1 MTPRVSFL
9 LGGAQK
15 AGTTA
20 LASVLAQH
28 PGVAL
33 PRVKEAHVFDAPD
46 TSDGEDVQR
55 VEARF
60 ESHFEAA
67 EWNDPG
73 LVLGDA
79 TPISMLHPRLIA
91 RVARYNPAMRWIVL
105 LRDPVDRAISQW
117 QMEHRRGDER
127 WPMTLAFATEAWRL
141 RGHAADFSDG
151 SPLRHHSYLQRSRY
165 RFQCR
170 ELLRCFPRDQ
180 VLILRTE
187 ALTSDPAGVLGAVWR
202 HIGVDSASAP
212 KAIPKAFVGG
222 YRRVHHWHPA
232 RLVARLALMGD
243 DPWSFMDEECQRD

>member
-9 LGGAQK
+9 IGGAQK

-33 PRVKEAHVFDAPD
+33 PRAKEAHVFDAPD
-46 TSDGEDVQR
+46 TSDDEDVQR

-73 LVLGDA
+73 VVVGDA
-79 TPISMLHPRLIA
+79 TPISVLHPTLIA

-117 QMEHRRGDER
+117 QMERRRGDER
-127 WPMTLAFATEAWRL
+127 WPMTLAFLAEPWRL
-141 RGHAADFSDG
+141 RGHDGDFSDG
-151 SPLRHHSYLQRSRY
+151 SPLRHHSYLERSRY
-165 RFQCR
+165 RSQCR
-170 ELLRCFPRDQ
+170 ELLLRFPREQ

-187 ALTSDPAGVLGAVWR
+187 DLTLNPTGVLTAVWR
-202 HIGVDSASAP
+202 HIGVMIMQAP
-212 KAIPKAFVGG
+212 EAIPRTFVGG
-222 YRRVHHWHPA
+222 YRRVNRWHPA
-232 RLVARLALMGD
+232 RLIARLALMRD
-243 DPWSFMDEECQRD
+243 DPWSFMEESCQRD